1 MQKIIVAI
9 DGYAATGKSSLAK
22 RLSKA
27 LGYKYIDTGAM
38 YRAVTFFALQNK
50 GMGMLNPKML
60 INSLSQIK
68 IEFKHNKEEQLIF
81 LNNKEVTDTIRQS
94 EVTSHVS
101 SVARIPEVRS
111 FLVGKQ
117 KEFGSGKG
125 IVMDGRDIGSIV
137 FPEAECKFFLI
148 ASSEIR
154 AKRRHLEQLQ
164 NGINESYGKVLEN
177 IITRDKLDSSR
188 ETSPLKKAID
198 AIEIDVSYLS
208 IDEVFQRLWFHISKK
223 L

>member
-9 DGYAATGKSSLAK
+9 DGYAATGKRSLAK

>member
-9 DGYAATGKSSLAK
+9 DGYAATGKSSQAK

-27 LGYKYIDTGAM
+27 LGYTYIDTGAM
-38 YRAVTFFALQNK
+38 YRAVTFFALQHK
-50 GMGMLNPKML
+50 GKGMLNPKML

-68 IEFKHNKEEQLIF
+68 IKFKHTKKGQLIF
-81 LNNKEVTDTIRQS
+81 LNNKEVTDAIRQS

-101 SVARIPEVRS
+101 NVAKIPEVRS
-111 FLVGKQ
+111 FLVAQQ

-125 IVMDGRDIGSIV
+125 IVMDGRDIGSFV

-154 AKRRHLEQLQ
+154 AKRRHIEQLQ

>member
-68 IEFKHNKEEQLIF
+68 IEFKHTKEEQLIF

-101 SVARIPEVRS
+101 SVAKIPEVRS

>member
-9 DGYAATGKSSLAK
+9 DGYAATGKSSQAK

-27 LGYKYIDTGAM
+27 LGYTYIDTGAM

-50 GMGMLNPKML
+50 AMGMLNPKML

-68 IEFKHNKEEQLIF
+68 IEFKHTKEEQLIF
-81 LNNKEVTDTIRQS
+81 LNNKEVTDAIRKS

-101 SVARIPEVRS
+101 NVAKIPEVRS
-111 FLVGKQ
+111 FLVAQQ

-125 IVMDGRDIGSIV
+125 IVMDGRDIGSFV

>member
-101 SVARIPEVRS
+101 SVAKIPEVRS